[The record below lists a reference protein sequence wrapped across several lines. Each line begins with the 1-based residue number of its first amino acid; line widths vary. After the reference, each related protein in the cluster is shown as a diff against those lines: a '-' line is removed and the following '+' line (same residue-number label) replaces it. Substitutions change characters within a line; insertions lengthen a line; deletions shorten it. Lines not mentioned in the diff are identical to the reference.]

1 MKKIIQIFPIALLL
15 FLVVGCKSEQT
26 KTQDVASNR
35 VKKQEKSTEPAKI
48 SKKTILCFGNSLTA
62 GYGLE
67 DESMAWPALLQNR
80 LNEMGANYSV
90 VNAGLSGETS
100 SGGLNRI
107 DWVLKSPVDIFIL
120 ELGANDMLRG
130 FDIKQAESN
139 LREILNI
146 VRQKY
151 PESEIVIA
159 GMLAPP
165 NLGKEYQVAY
175 DNIFPNLAKEF
186 NGALIPFFLEGV
198 ALREDLNLPDG
209 IHPNVE
215 GQKIVLENVWK
226 AVAGLLEV
234 S

>member
-1 MKKIIQIFPIALLL
+1 
-15 FLVVGCKSEQT
+15 
-26 KTQDVASNR
+26 
-35 VKKQEKSTEPAKI
+35 
-48 SKKTILCFGNSLTA
+48 
-62 GYGLE
+62 
-67 DESMAWPALLQNR
+67 
-80 LNEMGANYSV
+80 
-90 VNAGLSGETS
+90 
-100 SGGLNRI
+100 
-107 DWVLKSPVDIFIL
+107 
-120 ELGANDMLRG
+120 
-130 FDIKQAESN
+130 
-139 LREILNI
+139 
-146 VRQKY
+146 
-151 PESEIVIA
+151 
-159 GMLAPP
+159 MLAPP